1 MGEYLLILYTL
12 SPLTSPGTCPSSWS
26 SGGGACC
33 ADFQVL
39 ALGGAAL
46 PLPGA
51 GLSGGCLP
59 REAAGGTAP
68 VAGQLWKPGF
78 SSGRN
83 SVCRAWRLRGGAADL
98 LSSGQERPCC
108 PGPSRPLP
116 VPGGGRILGC
126 VPAPCAPEPALVDSR
141 SRAAQP
147 PPRSRRPS
155 PSELLLEPRSP
166 LRTEPLPLPEPLRA
180 APGAAQPPPRSRR
193 PSPFSC
199 SGSRRVP
206 PCALQPLGS
215 SAHSPGRAVAL
226 LLSQGTRGH
235 PRPPGSCSN
244 SLRAP
249 FRPGRSVQLLL
260 LRDGALLSWGHSPRP
275 QPGSSRGPSPLEAF
289 VSLFLFPR
297 LPTLIEARTLL
308 TVAFQLVSL

>member
-1 MGEYLLILYTL
+1 MGELL
-12 SPLTSPGTCPSSWS
+12 CPCLVQGSVGVVYPVRPQEEQPQWRGS
-26 SGGGACC
+26 SGNLDSAPAGTPSAGPGGS
-33 ADFQVL
+33 
-39 ALGGAAL
+39 GAGPLICSAGAGASSLSWAL
-46 PLPGA
+46 PA
-51 GLSGGCLP
+51 SAC
-59 REAAGGTAP
+59 
-68 VAGQLWKPGF
+68 
-78 SSGRN
+78 
-83 SVCRAWRLRGGAADL
+83 
-98 LSSGQERPCC
+98 
-108 PGPSRPLP
+108 
-116 VPGGGRILGC
+116 PGGGGILGC

-166 LRTEPLPLPEPLRA
+166 LRTEPPPLPEPLRA

-215 SAHSPGRAVAL
+215 SAHSPGRAVAV
-226 LLSQGTRGH
+226 TV
-235 PRPPGSCSN
+235 PGSPRAS
-244 SLRAP
+244 SLSWVLLQLPASP
-249 FRPGRSVQLLL
+249 FPPGRSVQLLL

-289 VSLFLFPR
+289 VPLFLFPR

>member
-1 MGEYLLILYTL
+1 MGELL
-12 SPLTSPGTCPSSWS
+12 CPCLVQGSVGVVYPVRPQEEQPQWRGS
-26 SGGGACC
+26 SGNLDSAPAGTPSAGPGGS
-33 ADFQVL
+33 
-39 ALGGAAL
+39 GAGPLICSAGAGASSLSWAL
-46 PLPGA
+46 PA
-51 GLSGGCLP
+51 SAC
-59 REAAGGTAP
+59 
-68 VAGQLWKPGF
+68 
-78 SSGRN
+78 
-83 SVCRAWRLRGGAADL
+83 
-98 LSSGQERPCC
+98 
-108 PGPSRPLP
+108 
-116 VPGGGRILGC
+116 PGGGGILGC
-126 VPAPCAPEPALVDSR
+126 VPAPCAPEPALLDSR

-215 SAHSPGRAVAL
+215 SAHSPGRAVAV
-226 LLSQGTRGH
+226 TV
-235 PRPPGSCSN
+235 PGSP
-244 SLRAP
+244 RASPPSWVLLQLPASP
-249 FRPGRSVQLLL
+249 FPPGRSVQLLL

-289 VSLFLFPR
+289 VPLFLFPR
-297 LPTLIEARTLL
+297 LPTLIDARTLL

>member
-1 MGEYLLILYTL
+1 MGELL
-12 SPLTSPGTCPSSWS
+12 CPCLVQGSVGVVYPVRPQEEQPQWRGS
-26 SGGGACC
+26 SGNLDSAPAGTPSAGPGGS
-33 ADFQVL
+33 
-39 ALGGAAL
+39 GAGPLICSAGAGASSLSWAL
-46 PLPGA
+46 PA
-51 GLSGGCLP
+51 SAC
-59 REAAGGTAP
+59 
-68 VAGQLWKPGF
+68 
-78 SSGRN
+78 
-83 SVCRAWRLRGGAADL
+83 
-98 LSSGQERPCC
+98 
-108 PGPSRPLP
+108 
-116 VPGGGRILGC
+116 PGGGGILGC

-215 SAHSPGRAVAL
+215 SAHSPGRAVAV
-226 LLSQGTRGH
+226 TV
-235 PRPPGSCSN
+235 PGSP
-244 SLRAP
+244 RASPPSWVLLQLPASP
-249 FRPGRSVQLLL
+249 FPPGRSVQLLL
-260 LRDGALLSWGHSPRP
+260 LRDGALLSWGPSPRP

-289 VSLFLFPR
+289 VSLLLFPR
-297 LPTLIEARTLL
+297 LPTLVEARTLL

>member
-1 MGEYLLILYTL
+1 MGELL
-12 SPLTSPGTCPSSWS
+12 CPCLVQGSVGVVYPVRPQEEQPQWRGS
-26 SGGGACC
+26 SGNLDSAPAGTPSAGPGGS
-33 ADFQVL
+33 
-39 ALGGAAL
+39 GAGPLICSAGAGASSLSWAL
-46 PLPGA
+46 PA
-51 GLSGGCLP
+51 SAC
-59 REAAGGTAP
+59 
-68 VAGQLWKPGF
+68 
-78 SSGRN
+78 
-83 SVCRAWRLRGGAADL
+83 
-98 LSSGQERPCC
+98 
-108 PGPSRPLP
+108 
-116 VPGGGRILGC
+116 PGGGGILGC

-215 SAHSPGRAVAL
+215 SAHSPGRAVAV
-226 LLSQGTRGH
+226 TV
-235 PRPPGSCSN
+235 PGSPRASPPSWGPAPTPCEPLSAREGWCS
-244 SLRAP
+244 SCSSGTGLSCP
-249 FRPGRSVQLLL
+249 GDTRPGLSPAPR
-260 LRDGALLSWGHSPRP
+260 GAPPPWRP
-275 QPGSSRGPSPLEAF
+275 F

>member
-1 MGEYLLILYTL
+1 MGELL
-12 SPLTSPGTCPSSWS
+12 CPCLVQGSVGVVYPVRPQEEQPQWRGS
-26 SGGGACC
+26 SGNLDSAPAGTPSAGPGGS
-33 ADFQVL
+33 
-39 ALGGAAL
+39 GAGPLICSAGAGASSLSWAL
-46 PLPGA
+46 PA
-51 GLSGGCLP
+51 SAC
-59 REAAGGTAP
+59 
-68 VAGQLWKPGF
+68 
-78 SSGRN
+78 
-83 SVCRAWRLRGGAADL
+83 
-98 LSSGQERPCC
+98 
-108 PGPSRPLP
+108 
-116 VPGGGRILGC
+116 PGGGRILGC

-215 SAHSPGRAVAL
+215 SAHSPGAQV
-226 LLSQGTRGH
+226 SVSV
-235 PRPPGSCSN
+235 PGSP
-244 SLRAP
+244 RASPPSWVLLQLPASP
-249 FRPGRSVQLLL
+249 FPPGRSVQLLL